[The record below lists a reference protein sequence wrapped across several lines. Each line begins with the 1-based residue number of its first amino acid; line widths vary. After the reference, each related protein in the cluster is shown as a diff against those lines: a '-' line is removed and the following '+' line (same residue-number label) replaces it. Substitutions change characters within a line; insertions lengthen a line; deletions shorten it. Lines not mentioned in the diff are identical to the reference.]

1 MITLTED
8 VNKLFNEVLVEISQ
22 NVRSM
27 MEELWLNWSH
37 LGVDD
42 NTKVNNITKLVQIE
56 KELHRDVI
64 SETRQKLKTM
74 QGQVDKLKEET
85 EELSRCLSVDITILD
100 FKEDMML
107 VEYKRELEEQ
117 IAGYREQVE
126 QRRMKMERLLE
137 WQRDLADKLGV
148 TIQELQEV
156 PLPAEEELDKLKEH
170 LEMLQAERDKRA
182 ETFLNIQ
189 VEIKDIMDKL
199 RIKPQ
204 NKFEHIVTS
213 SLSVDFKVLELRE
226 RLTKLWECLDE
237 DQIYRENFLHAH
249 PGCHP
254 QTEAAIKEEIK
265 RCDQIKRQKI
275 QVFVANVRTKI
286 KLMWDSVMYSSRER
300 EEFVHYYQD
309 IFTEDTL
316 TLHELY
322 LEKITK
328 YYNDHKHIFELVVT
342 RKNLWLKMTELEA
355 RATEP
360 GRYHNRGG
368 QLLREEKER
377 KAIASN
383 LPKIEAQIRELVS
396 EYEAKTGNIFTV
408 DGKPLLQLMED
419 EWETRKAE
427 RHNKLSARKQA
438 LTPTTPLFRSLA
450 TSPLG
455 KRNRTAAGL
464 AATAERNRPPS
475 KRQLITG
482 SATKAVTTFTNNLSA
497 LKRSAITTVK
507 RRISGRLAAR
517 AVAEGKD
524 AKRKLDYG
532 GELRKTPKVNGSIL
546 KHKRTSHGKRH
557 SSSRRSINATRST
570 GSQEEDRVAN
580 KDPLMETTLLTTYTD
595 FKDGINEK
603 QISRS
608 SMANQRPNE
617 PILPTIVYHTIDERN
632 GTPKK
637 TPRVKTPLT
646 PKVGK
651 ENIQH
656 VNAATP
662 KSNLLYTPTRL
673 TRSALKL
680 NNDGF
685 ATPRAPLSANKVNLQ
700 RQNTVA
706 SLTVKTTP
714 NNAQGDTMRPKKDVP
729 KIIIGQELLKTFEKS
744 DSEEAGEKILP
755 GSPVVPSICASVVDM
770 LEEDP
775 FDYDIVN
782 IDTTLFNVTEGKS
795 FEIHNL
801 VTTPYITLDK
811 PRFSDTEI
819 QIANDETPEN
829 VFIINSV
836 GEANKA
842 LDYVK
847 KFADDYSTIHKS
859 GLAYDGGVVIDY
871 ECRTLDPYVF
881 AAGPCTR
888 YHKRYYA
895 DAQSHKYYDSTEIGE
910 KGFVFETYKT
920 GYFKVHLNKELVV
933 DGLTCLCEGNFSL
946 ENFKYLYGRPASELN
961 NMHLRY
967 MANKLDDFFEFFR
980 SPWAFFLYH
989 DHTNDLFSMIK
1000 QLYPK
1005 TLTMNS
1011 KLDMQR
1017 RFENSP
1023 HIGALTEYLID
1034 WLSQHDILLPMY
1046 LQPVVNFAIHFIILL
1061 IWRNLNLI
1069 NRLL

>member
-182 ETFLNIQ
+182 EIFLNIQ

-213 SLSVDFKVLELRE
+213 SLSVDFKVTDLNMDRLAKLQQDLQEKYEQTNNRVLELRE

-254 QTEAAIKEEIK
+254 QTEAAIKDEIK

-396 EYEAKTGNIFTV
+396 DYEAKTGNIFTV

-507 RRISGRLAAR
+507 RRISGRLAAG

-570 GSQEEDRVAN
+570 GSQEEERVAN

-617 PILPTIVYHTIDERN
+617 PILPTIVYHTIDEKN

-656 VNAATP
+656 VNVATP

-714 NNAQGDTMRPKKDVP
+714 NNVSRS
-729 KIIIGQELLKTFEKS
+729 KS
-744 DSEEAGEKILP
+744 HSHLVRAKNLP
-755 GSPVVPSICASVVDM
+755 P
-770 LEEDP
+770 
-775 FDYDIVN
+775 
-782 IDTTLFNVTEGKS
+782 
-795 FEIHNL
+795 
-801 VTTPYITLDK
+801 
-811 PRFSDTEI
+811 
-819 QIANDETPEN
+819 
-829 VFIINSV
+829 
-836 GEANKA
+836 
-842 LDYVK
+842 
-847 KFADDYSTIHKS
+847 
-859 GLAYDGGVVIDY
+859 
-871 ECRTLDPYVF
+871 
-881 AAGPCTR
+881 
-888 YHKRYYA
+888 
-895 DAQSHKYYDSTEIGE
+895 
-910 KGFVFETYKT
+910 
-920 GYFKVHLNKELVV
+920 
-933 DGLTCLCEGNFSL
+933 
-946 ENFKYLYGRPASELN
+946 
-961 NMHLRY
+961 
-967 MANKLDDFFEFFR
+967 
-980 SPWAFFLYH
+980 
-989 DHTNDLFSMIK
+989 
-1000 QLYPK
+1000 
-1005 TLTMNS
+1005 
-1011 KLDMQR
+1011 
-1017 RFENSP
+1017 
-1023 HIGALTEYLID
+1023 LI
-1034 WLSQHDILLPMY
+1034 
-1046 LQPVVNFAIHFIILL
+1046 
-1061 IWRNLNLI
+1061 
-1069 NRLL
+1069 

>member
-1 MITLTED
+1 MITLSED
-8 VNKLFNEVLVEISQ
+8 VNKLFNEVLMEISQ

-42 NTKVNNITKLVQIE
+42 STKVNNITKLVQIE

-100 FKEDMML
+100 FKEEMML

-148 TIQELQEV
+148 QIHELQEV
-156 PLPAEEELDKLKEH
+156 PLPSEEELDKLREH

-182 ETFLNIQ
+182 EVFLNIQ

-213 SLSVDFKVLELRE
+213 SLSVDFKVTDLNMDRLSKLQQDLHEKYEQTNNRVLELRE
-226 RLTKLWECLDE
+226 RLTKLWECLEE

-286 KLMWDSVMYSSRER
+286 KLMWDNIMYSSRER
-300 EEFVHYYQD
+300 EEFVHYFQD

-328 YYNDHKHIFELVVT
+328 YYNEHKHIFEMVVT

-396 EYEAKTGNIFTV
+396 EYEARTGNTFTV

-517 AVAEGKD
+517 VVAEGKD

-532 GELRKTPKVNGSIL
+532 SELKKTPKVNGSIL
-546 KHKRTSHGKRH
+546 KHKRTSHGKRR
-557 SSSRRSINATRST
+557 SSTRRSTNATRST
-570 GSQEEDRVAN
+570 GSQEEERAAH

-608 SMANQRPNE
+608 SMAHQRPNE
-617 PILPTIVYHTIDERN
+617 AALPTIVYHTIDE
-632 GTPKK
+632 TPKK
-637 TPRVKTPLT
+637 TPRVKTPMT

-656 VNAATP
+656 ANNLPMTP

-706 SLTVKTTP
+706 SLAVKTTP
-714 NNAQGDTMRPKKDVP
+714 NNVSRS
-729 KIIIGQELLKTFEKS
+729 KS
-744 DSEEAGEKILP
+744 HSHLVRKNLP
-755 GSPVVPSICASVVDM
+755 P
-770 LEEDP
+770 
-775 FDYDIVN
+775 
-782 IDTTLFNVTEGKS
+782 
-795 FEIHNL
+795 
-801 VTTPYITLDK
+801 
-811 PRFSDTEI
+811 
-819 QIANDETPEN
+819 
-829 VFIINSV
+829 
-836 GEANKA
+836 
-842 LDYVK
+842 
-847 KFADDYSTIHKS
+847 
-859 GLAYDGGVVIDY
+859 
-871 ECRTLDPYVF
+871 
-881 AAGPCTR
+881 
-888 YHKRYYA
+888 
-895 DAQSHKYYDSTEIGE
+895 
-910 KGFVFETYKT
+910 
-920 GYFKVHLNKELVV
+920 
-933 DGLTCLCEGNFSL
+933 
-946 ENFKYLYGRPASELN
+946 
-961 NMHLRY
+961 
-967 MANKLDDFFEFFR
+967 
-980 SPWAFFLYH
+980 
-989 DHTNDLFSMIK
+989 
-1000 QLYPK
+1000 
-1005 TLTMNS
+1005 
-1011 KLDMQR
+1011 
-1017 RFENSP
+1017 
-1023 HIGALTEYLID
+1023 LI
-1034 WLSQHDILLPMY
+1034 
-1046 LQPVVNFAIHFIILL
+1046 
-1061 IWRNLNLI
+1061 
-1069 NRLL
+1069 

>member
-1 MITLTED
+1 MIKLTED
-8 VNKLFNEVLVEISQ
+8 VNKLFNEVLMEISQ

-100 FKEDMML
+100 FKEEMML

-182 ETFLNIQ
+182 EIFLNIQ

-199 RIKPQ
+199 KIKPQ

-213 SLSVDFKVLELRE
+213 SLSVDFKVTDLNMDRLAKLQQDLQEKYEHTNNRVLELRE
-226 RLTKLWECLDE
+226 RLTKLWDCLDE

-286 KLMWDSVMYSSRER
+286 KLMWDNVMYSCRER
-300 EEFVHYYQD
+300 EEFVHYFQD

-322 LEKITK
+322 LDKITK
-328 YYNDHKHIFELVVT
+328 FYNEHKHIFDLVMT

-383 LPKIEAQIRELVS
+383 LPKIEAQIRELVT
-396 EYEAKTGNIFTV
+396 EYETKTGNTFTV

-464 AATAERNRPPS
+464 AATAEKNRPPS

-532 GELRKTPKVNGSIL
+532 DVRKTPKATVNGSIL
-546 KHKRTSHGKRH
+546 KHKRTSHGKRR
-557 SSSRRSINATRST
+557 SSSRRSMNATRSS
-570 GSQEEDRVAN
+570 GSQEERAH

-608 SMANQRPNE
+608 SMANTKPHE
-617 PILPTIVYHTIDERN
+617 MVLPTIVCQRIDERSA
-632 GTPKK
+632 TPKK

-651 ENIQH
+651 ENIQQI
-656 VNAATP
+656 NMPMTP

-706 SLTVKTTP
+706 TLTVKTTP
-714 NNAQGDTMRPKKDVP
+714 NNVSRS
-729 KIIIGQELLKTFEKS
+729 KS
-744 DSEEAGEKILP
+744 HSHLVRVKNLP
-755 GSPVVPSICASVVDM
+755 P
-770 LEEDP
+770 
-775 FDYDIVN
+775 
-782 IDTTLFNVTEGKS
+782 
-795 FEIHNL
+795 
-801 VTTPYITLDK
+801 
-811 PRFSDTEI
+811 
-819 QIANDETPEN
+819 
-829 VFIINSV
+829 
-836 GEANKA
+836 
-842 LDYVK
+842 
-847 KFADDYSTIHKS
+847 
-859 GLAYDGGVVIDY
+859 
-871 ECRTLDPYVF
+871 
-881 AAGPCTR
+881 
-888 YHKRYYA
+888 
-895 DAQSHKYYDSTEIGE
+895 
-910 KGFVFETYKT
+910 
-920 GYFKVHLNKELVV
+920 
-933 DGLTCLCEGNFSL
+933 
-946 ENFKYLYGRPASELN
+946 
-961 NMHLRY
+961 
-967 MANKLDDFFEFFR
+967 
-980 SPWAFFLYH
+980 
-989 DHTNDLFSMIK
+989 
-1000 QLYPK
+1000 
-1005 TLTMNS
+1005 
-1011 KLDMQR
+1011 
-1017 RFENSP
+1017 
-1023 HIGALTEYLID
+1023 LI
-1034 WLSQHDILLPMY
+1034 
-1046 LQPVVNFAIHFIILL
+1046 
-1061 IWRNLNLI
+1061 
-1069 NRLL
+1069 

>member
-1 MITLTED
+1 MITTED
-8 VNKLFNEVLVEISQ
+8 VNKLFNEVLLEISQ
-22 NVRSM
+22 NIRSM

-42 NTKVNNITKLVQIE
+42 TTKVNNITKLVQIE

-100 FKEDMML
+100 LKKEMML
-107 VEYKRELEEQ
+107 AEYKRELEEQ

-156 PLPAEEELDKLKEH
+156 PLPSEEDLDRLKAH

-182 ETFLNIQ
+182 EIFLNIQ

-213 SLSVDFKVLELRE
+213 SLSVDFKVTDLNMDRLSKLQQDLQEKYDQTNNRVLELRE
-226 RLTKLWECLDE
+226 RLAKLWDCLDE

-265 RCDQIKRQKI
+265 RCDLIKRQKI

-286 KLMWDSVMYSSRER
+286 KLMWDSVMYSTRER

-328 YYNDHKHIFELVVT
+328 FYNENKHIFELVVT

-368 QLLREEKER
+368 QLLREERER

-383 LPKIEAQIRELVS
+383 LPKIEAQIRELVT
-396 EYEAKTGNIFTV
+396 EYETKTGNTFTV

-419 EWETRKAE
+419 EWENRKTE
-427 RHNKLSARKQA
+427 RHQKLSARKQA
-438 LTPTTPLFRSLA
+438 HTPTTPLFRSLA

-455 KRNRTAAGL
+455 KRNRTAAGFT
-464 AATAERNRPPS
+464 ATAEKNRPPS

-482 SATKAVTTFTNNLSA
+482 SANKAVTTITNNLSA
-497 LKRSAITTVK
+497 LKRSAMSTVK

-517 AVAEGKD
+517 VVAEGRLGPE

-532 GELRKTPKVNGSIL
+532 GDPKKTPKTVNGSIL
-546 KHKRTSHGKRH
+546 KHKRTSHGKRR
-557 SSSRRSINATRST
+557 STGRPSINTTRST
-570 GSQEEDRVAN
+570 TSQEESRTTKPN
-580 KDPLMETTLLTTYTD
+580 PLMETTLLTTYTD

-608 SMANQRPNE
+608 SMANPKQHETVLPN
-617 PILPTIVYHTIDERN
+617 IVYHHIDEN
-632 GTPKK
+632 TTPKK

-651 ENIQH
+651 ENIQQ
-656 VNAATP
+656 VNMHMTP
-662 KSNLLYTPTRL
+662 KSNLMYTPTRL

-700 RQNTVA
+700 RQNTVS

-714 NNAQGDTMRPKKDVP
+714 NNNVSRS
-729 KIIIGQELLKTFEKS
+729 KS
-744 DSEEAGEKILP
+744 HS
-755 GSPVVPSICASVVDM
+755 
-770 LEEDP
+770 
-775 FDYDIVN
+775 
-782 IDTTLFNVTEGKS
+782 
-795 FEIHNL
+795 HL
-801 VTTPYITLDK
+801 VRAK
-811 PRFSDTEI
+811 
-819 QIANDETPEN
+819 
-829 VFIINSV
+829 
-836 GEANKA
+836 
-842 LDYVK
+842 
-847 KFADDYSTIHKS
+847 
-859 GLAYDGGVVIDY
+859 
-871 ECRTLDPYVF
+871 
-881 AAGPCTR
+881 
-888 YHKRYYA
+888 
-895 DAQSHKYYDSTEIGE
+895 
-910 KGFVFETYKT
+910 
-920 GYFKVHLNKELVV
+920 
-933 DGLTCLCEGNFSL
+933 NF
-946 ENFKYLYGRPASELN
+946 P
-961 NMHLRY
+961 
-967 MANKLDDFFEFFR
+967 
-980 SPWAFFLYH
+980 P
-989 DHTNDLFSMIK
+989 
-1000 QLYPK
+1000 
-1005 TLTMNS
+1005 
-1011 KLDMQR
+1011 
-1017 RFENSP
+1017 
-1023 HIGALTEYLID
+1023 LI
-1034 WLSQHDILLPMY
+1034 
-1046 LQPVVNFAIHFIILL
+1046 
-1061 IWRNLNLI
+1061 
-1069 NRLL
+1069 

>member
-8 VNKLFNEVLVEISQ
+8 VNKLFNEVLMEISQ

-85 EELSRCLSVDITILD
+85 EELSRCLSVDISILD

-148 TIQELQEV
+148 TIQELQEI

-182 ETFLNIQ
+182 EIFLNIQ

-213 SLSVDFKVLELRE
+213 SLSVDFKVTDLNMDRLAKLQQDLQEKYEQTNNRVLELRE

-286 KLMWDSVMYSSRER
+286 KLMWDNVMYSSRER
-300 EEFVHYYQD
+300 EEFVHYFQD

-328 YYNDHKHIFELVVT
+328 YYNDHKHIFDLVVT

-383 LPKIEAQIRELVS
+383 LPKIEAQIRDLVS
-396 EYEAKTGNIFTV
+396 EYEAKTGNVFTV

-464 AATAERNRPPS
+464 AATAERN
-475 KRQLITG
+475 
-482 SATKAVTTFTNNLSA
+482 
-497 LKRSAITTVK
+497 

-570 GSQEEDRVAN
+570 GSQEEDKVAH

-617 PILPTIVYHTIDERN
+617 PILPTIVYHTIDEKN
-632 GTPKK
+632 GTPQKA
-637 TPRVKTPLT
+637 PRVKTPLT

-656 VNAATP
+656 VNLATP

-714 NNAQGDTMRPKKDVP
+714 NNVSRS
-729 KIIIGQELLKTFEKS
+729 KS
-744 DSEEAGEKILP
+744 HSHLVRAKNLP
-755 GSPVVPSICASVVDM
+755 P
-770 LEEDP
+770 
-775 FDYDIVN
+775 
-782 IDTTLFNVTEGKS
+782 
-795 FEIHNL
+795 
-801 VTTPYITLDK
+801 
-811 PRFSDTEI
+811 
-819 QIANDETPEN
+819 
-829 VFIINSV
+829 
-836 GEANKA
+836 
-842 LDYVK
+842 
-847 KFADDYSTIHKS
+847 
-859 GLAYDGGVVIDY
+859 
-871 ECRTLDPYVF
+871 
-881 AAGPCTR
+881 
-888 YHKRYYA
+888 
-895 DAQSHKYYDSTEIGE
+895 
-910 KGFVFETYKT
+910 
-920 GYFKVHLNKELVV
+920 
-933 DGLTCLCEGNFSL
+933 
-946 ENFKYLYGRPASELN
+946 
-961 NMHLRY
+961 
-967 MANKLDDFFEFFR
+967 
-980 SPWAFFLYH
+980 
-989 DHTNDLFSMIK
+989 
-1000 QLYPK
+1000 
-1005 TLTMNS
+1005 
-1011 KLDMQR
+1011 
-1017 RFENSP
+1017 
-1023 HIGALTEYLID
+1023 LI
-1034 WLSQHDILLPMY
+1034 
-1046 LQPVVNFAIHFIILL
+1046 
-1061 IWRNLNLI
+1061 
-1069 NRLL
+1069 